1 MALLEGFE
9 SLSGSP
15 ALPTDLSWSGGG
27 FPGLTESGSSSNV
40 TEGAQ
45 SYRVSGTSSY
55 SDDWSIGTYPT
66 SYDITGATSVD
77 VDITIS
83 AIGSSA
89 YLELNIFNPST
100 KQTATD
106 VTGFGETGTFTL
118 SADVSGFSSLTTC
131 LFTLKIVSISSSDAF
146 NIFWDN
152 LRDDAGGGAS
162 VGSGLITGL
171 KLNRMSLV

>member
-27 FPGLTESGSSSNV
+27 FSGLTESGSSSNV

-45 SYRVSGTSSY
+45 SYRVNGTASDSG
-55 SDDWSIGTYPT
+55 DWSIGTFPI

-83 AIGSSA
+83 NIGPSA
-89 YLELNIFNPST
+89 YLELNVFNPST

-106 VTGFGETGTFTL
+106 TTVAGATGTSSL
-118 SADVSGFSSLTTC
+118 SADVSGFSSVAGVNFSLYI
-131 LFTLKIVSISSSDAF
+131 KNISTSESYDVY
-146 NIFWDN
+146 WDN
-152 LRDDAGGGAS
+152 LRDDTGGGAS